1 VATEEK
7 AAGLRTRAAL
17 NSELH
22 AHLTERLGRTKRLL
36 VGGYS
41 LHALSVVEA
50 ELIAARLRKC
60 YPAAWRAA

>member
-1 VATEEK
+1 MSTKEK

-36 VGGYS
+36 VGAYG
-41 LHALSVVEA
+41 LHALSLAEA
-50 ELIAARLRKC
+50 ERIAWRLRRR
-60 YPAAWRAA
+60 YPFSWKAA